1 MSRRTRLKFR
11 GARGL
16 LIGCLLLFCVGALS
30 CDETQFGE
38 QERREVNTV
47 LSTGVGFSSDPYVQ
61 AETLRVLELIGNPAL
76 NHHAEALVERS
87 PSPMVRVAA
96 LRILLANDYKDIRR
110 VAVRSFNEA
119 KTPEKMAILEAVS

>member
-38 QERREVNTV
+38 QERRDVNTV
-47 LSTGVGFSSDPYVQ
+47 LSTGIGLSSDPYVQ
-61 AETLRVLELIGNPAL
+61 AETLRVLESIGNPTL
-76 NHHAEALVERS
+76 NHYAEHQEASSGAPLWC
-87 PSPMVRVAA
+87 VAA
-96 LRILLANDYKDIRR
+96 PWVLLANDSEAHMRTR
-110 VAVRSFNEA
+110 VLR
-119 KTPEKMAILEAVS
+119 VSGCERISR